1 MDGNRAPSGVRE
13 PPAQPADVS
22 EGLGSFWRVA
32 QAHPERVAIID
43 PSGDIV
49 TYGALY
55 ESCNRV
61 SNGLVAMGLQPG
73 DGIAAALP
81 NDHLILEVYLAA
93 LQVGLY
99 FTPINYHLTSEEMA
113 YVVRD
118 SEARVLFTDA
128 TIGAAREAAKS
139 AGLGDE
145 QCLARGGLGGFRD
158 LEIWM
163 ASQSSSPPERR
174 RAGQRMLYTSGT
186 SGRPKGVRRGLPA
199 TGADE
204 AAATAAR
211 AHRRVYRWRE
221 TGSVHLIPGPLYHA
235 APLAYAIHSLHLG
248 QTVPIM
254 GRYDSEEMLAL
265 IERYRVSS
273 VHLVPTMMVRLLRL
287 PDELKSRYDRSSL
300 QQVLHAAAPCPPDV
314 KRQMLDWWGPIID
327 EYYAASE
334 GGGTFVAAEEWLRR
348 PGTVGRPHPP
358 NEVRILRED
367 GSRADTLEPGRLY
380 FKLLEDF
387 AYFKDPEKT
396 EANRQGE
403 WFWVGDIGY
412 VDADGFVYLCD
423 RSADTIISGGVNIY
437 PAEVEAVLLTHPAV
451 LDVAVI
457 GVPDDEFGEAV
468 KAVVQPS
475 GLTAR
480 PSDRELMAYCRAR
493 LAHFKCPRSV
503 EFRPELPR
511 YDSGK
516 LYRRRLRD
524 EYWKGVNRRI

>member
-1 MDGNRAPSGVRE
+1 MDRDKAASGVKE
-13 PPAQPADVS
+13 AAAQPAGLGG
-22 EGLGSFWRVA
+22 GLGSFWLEAQAYPARVA
-32 QAHPERVAIID
+32 VID
-43 PSGDIV
+43 PSGDII
-49 TYGALY
+49 TYGTLH
-55 ESCNRV
+55 ENSNRV
-61 SNGLVAMGLQPG
+61 SNGLVAMGLRPG

-81 NDHLILEVYLAA
+81 NDHLILEAYLGA

-99 FTPINYHLTSEEMA
+99 FTPINYHLTSDEMA
-113 YVVRD
+113 YVIRD

-128 TIGAAREAAKS
+128 TIVAANDAAKS
-139 AGLGDE
+139 AGLRDD
-145 QCLARGGLGGFRD
+145 QCLARGALGGFRD
-158 LEIWM
+158 LEVWM
-163 ASQSSSPPERR
+163 ASQSSSPPEHR

-186 SGRPKGVRRGLPA
+186 SGRPKGVRRGLP
-199 TGADE
+199 TSGPDE

-254 GRYDSEEMLAL
+254 GRYDSEELLAL
-265 IERYRVSS
+265 IERHEVSS

-287 PDELKSRYDRSSL
+287 PEEVKSQYNLSTL
-300 QQVLHAAAPCPPDV
+300 QQVLHAAAPCPPEV
-314 KRQMLDWWGPIID
+314 KRRMLDWWGPIID

-334 GGGTFVAAEEWLRR
+334 GGGTFVAAEEWVQR
-348 PGTVGRPHPP
+348 PGTVGRPHSG
-358 NEVRILRED
+358 NAIRVLRED
-367 GSRADTLEPGRLY
+367 GSSADTLEPGRLY

-387 AYFKDPEKT
+387 EYFKDPEKT
-396 EANRQGE
+396 GANREGD

-412 VDADGFVYLCD
+412 VDTDGFVYLCD
-423 RSADTIISGGVNIY
+423 RSADTVISGGVNIY
-437 PAEVEAVLLTHPAV
+437 PAEVESVLLTHPAV
-451 LDVAVI
+451 MDVAVI

-475 GLTAR
+475 VANVQV
-480 PSDRELMAYCRAR
+480 SDRELIEYCRAR

-503 EFRPELPR
+503 DFRDELPR